1 MKPEQLRDL
10 APCEKCGR
18 SSKVIDSHRVDMA
31 NSRRRRFEC
40 MSCGHRSTRYEV
52 SAAFYKQSIE
62 NERVFQQLKLYMD
75 EKSGVVNKHTNDCST
90 CEYNDGKKCS
100 FDMLEFETPEAKD
113 CTYYAIKRCKTSPG
127 KQSLSASA

>member
-1 MKPEQLRDL
+1 
-10 APCEKCGR
+10 
-18 SSKVIDSHRVDMA
+18 
-31 NSRRRRFEC
+31 

-52 SAAFYKQSIE
+52 SAAFYNQSIE

-75 EKSGVVNKHTNDCST
+75 EKSGVVNKHTNDCGT

-113 CTYYAIKRCKTSPG
+113 CTYYAIKRNAKHPLGNKVYRFSIV
-127 KQSLSASA
+127 LLLVRYMLAHLLHN